1 MGRLSEKEDAWQ
13 AEATA
18 NAVADARSITQ
29 SQGHLAN
36 TPAGRLSDQQWGWII
51 SAAIFAWIRTRYQQ
65 AVAEGLAQEE
75 HVTRMDPSPCDS
87 ATVLSI
93 LPMLA
98 DQSPIDWSKPLTDWS
113 REEMADFVG
122 LASRLIDEAKAAL
135 ARVPDAILHKPAGDL
150 SDGIPF

>member
-1 MGRLSEKEDAWQ
+1 MGRLSENEGRWQ

-18 NAVADARSITQ
+18 NAVADARSIAQ
-29 SQGHLAN
+29 SQLAN

-65 AVAEGLAQEE
+65 AVTEGLAQEE

-87 ATVLSI
+87 AIVLSI

-98 DQSPIDWSKPLTDWS
+98 DQSPIDWSKSLTDWS

-122 LASRLIDEAKAAL
+122 LASRLIDGARAAL
-135 ARVPDAILHKPAGDL
+135 DQVPNTILHKPKREL
-150 SDGIPF
+150 SDDVPF